1 MDSRLLHCS
10 PSVSS
15 GAYCLDEGLF
25 HKAIRT
31 DRKRRILEKPEEFED
46 DHYNDNH
53 SNDVKDVSVHAGDSY
68 QIARSIVNIYP
79 NLPDNPAKFAQ
90 RIERS

>member
-15 GAYCLDEGLF
+15 GAYCLDEGLSD
-25 HKAIRT
+25 KAIRT

-53 SNDVKDVSVHAGDSY
+53 SNDVKDVSVHAGDS
-68 QIARSIVNIYP
+68 
-79 NLPDNPAKFAQ
+79 
-90 RIERS
+90 

>member
-10 PSVSS
+10 SSVSS
-15 GAYCLDEGLF
+15 GAYCLDEGLSD
-25 HKAIRT
+25 IRT

-53 SNDVKDVSVHAGDSY
+53 SNDVKDVSVHAGDS
-68 QIARSIVNIYP
+68 
-79 NLPDNPAKFAQ
+79 
-90 RIERS
+90 

>member
-1 MDSRLLHCS
+1 MGSRLLHCS

-15 GAYCLDEGLF
+15 GAYCWDDGTF

-31 DRKRRILEKPEEFED
+31 DRKRRILEKPEEFEN

-53 SNDVKDVSVHAGDSY
+53 S
-68 QIARSIVNIYP
+68 
-79 NLPDNPAKFAQ
+79 KFA
-90 RIERS
+90 

>member
-46 DHYNDNH
+46 DHDNDNH
-53 SNDVKDVSVHAGDSY
+53 SNYVKDVSVHAGDS
-68 QIARSIVNIYP
+68 
-79 NLPDNPAKFAQ
+79 
-90 RIERS
+90 